1 MVSPAIV
8 VQGIFVADTA
18 FYADR
23 LPRPG
28 ETLIGRDFLLGP
40 GGKGSNQAIAAAR
53 AGGDVAFFSKLGR
66 DDFGAMARG
75 LYREAGVSDALLL
88 ESPDTPTG
96 AAFVF
101 VDTGSG
107 ENAII
112 VTPGA
117 AATVTEAEVAETL
130 TPALSSARLF
140 VTQLEQPVAI
150 ARAGLLAARAAGVR
164 TIFNP
169 APATALPDDM
179 LGLADIVTPNET
191 EAEMLTGIPVT
202 GRDSAAAAGRA
213 LIEKGAG
220 AAILTLGG
228 AGALLVLA
236 DGTDTPIPPVAA
248 GPVVDTTGAG
258 DAFTGALA
266 TALAEGADPKTAAR
280 FAAAAAGLQVTRR
293 GTARAMADRAEIEAV
308 LAAG

>member
-1 MVSPAIV
+1 MADII

-66 DDFGAMARG
+66 DDFGAMART
-75 LYREAGVSDALLL
+75 LYREAGVDAALLL
-88 ESPDTPTG
+88 DDPDHPTG

-101 VDTGSG
+101 VDAASG

-117 AATVTEAEVAETL
+117 AGQVTQAEVTANL
-130 TPALSSARLF
+130 GPALADAILF

-150 ARAGLLAARAAGVR
+150 AHAGLAAARAAGVR
-164 TIFNP
+164 TILNP
-169 APATALPDDM
+169 APAAPLPSDM
-179 LGLADIVTPNET
+179 LALADIVTPNET
-191 EAEMLTGIPVT
+191 EAAMLTGLPVT
-202 GRDSAAAAGRA
+202 DGAQAAAAGRA
-213 LIEKGAG
+213 LQAQGAG
-220 AAILTLGG
+220 AVILTLGG
-228 AGALLVLA
+228 EGALLI
-236 DGTDTPIPPVAA
+236 DGDGRETVIPAVKA

-258 DAFTGALA
+258 DAFTGALSA
-266 TALAEGADPKTAAR
+266 ALATGADLPEACR
-280 FAAAAAGLQVTRR
+280 FAAAGAGVQVTRR
-293 GTARAMADRAEIEAV
+293 GTARAMPDRANI
-308 LAAG
+308 LAALQAG